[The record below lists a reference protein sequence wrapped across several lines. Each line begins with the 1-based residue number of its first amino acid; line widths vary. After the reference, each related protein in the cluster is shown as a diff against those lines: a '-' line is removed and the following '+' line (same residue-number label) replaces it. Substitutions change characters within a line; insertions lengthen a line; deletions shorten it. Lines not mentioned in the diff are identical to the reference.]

1 MTWIKIC
8 GNTNRLDALAAV
20 QAGADAVGFVF
31 SPSPRRITPESAA
44 EIIAELPRTVD
55 RVGVFSNESAER
67 IEGISRQ
74 VGLTVVQLHGDE
86 TTEFARN
93 LFRTPDG
100 RSDGH
105 ARLRVFKAICVM
117 AGVED
122 VLREFVSARGVD
134 GILLDSAVLRLG
146 FGGQPSELV
155 RGGTGVTFDWRRAA
169 DFVPGISRKTR
180 VILAGGLTSANVTE
194 AVRILNPWGVD
205 VCTGVEACHGT
216 KDHAKIRAFVAAVR
230 DIASSTSETP

>member
-31 SPSPRRITPESAA
+31 SASPRRITPEAAA
-44 EIIAELPRTVD
+44 EIIAALPRTVD
-55 RVGVFSNESAER
+55 KVGVFSNEPAER
-67 IEGISRQ
+67 IEEIARKI
-74 VGLTVVQLHGDE
+74 GLTVVQLHGDE

-93 LFRTPDG
+93 LFRTPEGHSDG
-100 RSDGH
+100 R
-105 ARLRVFKAICVM
+105 ARLRVFKAISVM
-117 AGVED
+117 AGVEG

-180 VILAGGLTSANVTE
+180 VILAGGLTSANVAE
-194 AVRILNPWGVD
+194 AVKILNPWGVD
-205 VCTGVEACHGT
+205 VCTGVETSPGA
-216 KDHAKIRAFVAAVR
+216 KDHAKLRNFVVAVR
-230 DIASSTSETP
+230 ESSSTKAPS